1 MQPKHFA
8 NNLIAPCSCD
18 WVQARLFGYLD
29 GELPLSERERFQTH
43 TEACLACTR
52 EVHNARRADLA
63 LHQAISAV
71 PAAGDLRSG
80 FYSKLAQSEAKPRMS
95 RRWGWALAAPAF
107 AACAI
112 AVVMMRPTATV
123 SNSTRN
129 DDSLSVKNSTAV
141 LPFSSEEKAVAASI
155 VSENVP
161 PPTVAKSAPPRAE
174 SLSLAKAT
182 MPIRLTK
189 QEIRR
194 ASKSAI
200 VRAEVPT
207 KAFYYASPSA
217 AALDADD
224 SSLDAR
230 NRLVESYDRLSLET
244 RSLGVQPLLQ
254 LELSSEGLTKLRGEV
269 PQGLAANMAT
279 GYKEQTQNVM
289 RVTSLE
295 LAEAD
300 EESYIE
306 VDDDTRNFSFST
318 RLASSQENGEEE
330 IEPLISTGDDSEE
343 NSDSSNS
350 E

>member
-43 TEACLACTR
+43 TEACPACTR

-141 LPFSSEEKAVAASI
+141 LPFSSEEKDVAASI

-217 AALDADD
+217 AALDA
-224 SSLDAR
+224 R
-230 NRLVESYDRLSLET
+230 NRLVESNDRLSIET
-244 RSLGVQPLLQ
+244 RSLGVQPFLR
-254 LELSSEGLTKLRGEV
+254 LELSSEGLPKLREEV
-269 PQGLAANMAT
+269 PRGLAANMAT